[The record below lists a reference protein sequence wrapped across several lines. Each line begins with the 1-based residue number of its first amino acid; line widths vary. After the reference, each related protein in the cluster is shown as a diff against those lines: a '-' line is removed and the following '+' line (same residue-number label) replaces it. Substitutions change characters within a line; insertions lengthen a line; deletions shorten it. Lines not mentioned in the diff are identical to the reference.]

1 MAKDKNLNIKIETD
15 TKKAENGIDKI
26 ISKINS
32 LNKNTTMSSLNKVNG
47 AFSFIGN
54 TFSLVTSGIK
64 KAVAAVAECSDAYEK
79 QANAETLLQTA
90 AKNNPY
96 LNEHSVFQ
104 LKEYASQLQSISTV
118 GDEELLPF
126 MAQLAAAG
134 RTQTEIQDIMSAA
147 LNVSASGTMSL
158 ESAVKNLNKTFSGL
172 SGELGESVPQIK
184 QLTKEQLK
192 NGEAVKVLAGQY
204 SGMAKNVAGSTGG
217 WKQFKNTLGDM
228 QEMIGEKFSEK
239 KNAAGQVL
247 NNFFSKVIEKLQAAK
262 KETDEFRAK
271 LGLIA
276 QNDGT
281 DATLSSY
288 QSELDLLK
296 KENAE
301 IQKKQKALSSSNWRK
316 YAADQFTEQK
326 QEVENYK
333 KTERELSNA
342 VNKTYKEWFTYNEGL
357 KYSGIVTEA
366 ERTKRIELYKTYK
379 NALEQKNKYVNESI
393 NLNKRLSEAKNSA
406 RKEYNNLMKDREMW
420 TAETLKHDEE
430 ANNKRIEFLEEQI
443 ALEKKK
449 KEEADK
455 DIVLEK
461 ESEKINAQI
470 AAYKEKLTVMQKEA
484 ELRGRQVSQ
493 EDLLNAKIEHY
504 MAVWKESG
512 DWAASYLQKL
522 AKEIEK
528 DFSDLNIEIPE
539 MPVLDKLSDEEQIE
553 ALEGYMQILLSLKDN
568 LEEDSAAWN
577 KLEESIKGVIGQIE
591 LLKNKTDGW
600 DAMSS
605 FEKISYVQE
614 KFSELADGINSA
626 LSLVSETL
634 DNQTSADVQNLENAY
649 NKGLISEEEYY
660 SKKEKIEK
668 DSAKKKYKV
677 QMAEWALNLLQTQ
690 SAAALA
696 IANSLKDGG
705 TLGMINAAI
714 MGVATAAQ
722 LAAQIAAKPV
732 PPSFASGGI
741 VPGTSYSGDNVQ
753 ANVNSGEMILN
764 ARQQRALWETANGNI
779 KPGGV
784 IFNIKVNNEAAD
796 VASAGVTSNSDGFT
810 VAIKKIV
817 SDAMANGE
825 MNDSY
830 QVMKANI
837 YGRRI
842 TN

>member
-1 MAKDKNLNIKIETD
+1 MSKDKNLNIKI
-15 TKKAENGIDKI
+15 KAD
-26 ISKINS
+26 SKEFNSGINS
-32 LNKNTTMSSLNKVNG
+32 VKQKANELKKKLSETSI
-47 AFSFIGN
+47 ASFATSVTGLSKA
-54 TFSLVTSGIK
+54 FSLVTSGIK
-64 KAVAAVAECSDAYEK
+64 NAVSAISECSDAYEK

-90 AKNNPY
+90 VKNNPY
-96 LNEHSVFQ
+96 LNEQSVLQ
-104 LKEYASQLQSISTV
+104 LKEYASHLQSISTV

-134 RTQTEIQDIMSAA
+134 RTQTEIQDIMGAA
-147 LNVSASGTMSL
+147 LDVSASGAMSL

-192 NGEAVKVLAGQY
+192 NGDAVKILAEQY
-204 SGMAKNVAGSTGG
+204 SGMAKSTAGSTGG
-217 WKQFKNTLGDM
+217 WKQFKNTLGDL
-228 QEMIGEKFSEK
+228 QEMIGEKFSQN

-247 NNFFSKVIEKLQAAK
+247 NSFFSKVIEKLQAAK
-262 KETDEFRAK
+262 KETDEFRIK

-281 DATLSSY
+281 DATISSY

-296 KENAE
+296 KENSE
-301 IQKKQKALSSSNWRK
+301 IQKKKNVLSSANWK
-316 YAADQFTEQK
+316 QYAAAQTAALK
-326 QEVENYK
+326 QEVEAYESK
-333 KTERELSNA
+333 AAELSKATTDAYNEWLPYSQA
-342 VNKTYKEWFTYNEGL
+342 VTDEEKTKQAELRKTYKTALN
-357 KYSGIVTEA
+357 TEQ
-366 ERTKRIELYKTYK
+366 EYLR
-379 NALEQKNKYVNESI
+379 EQQGVK
-393 NLNKRLSEAKNSA
+393 KRLKETTKAMKE
-406 RKEYNNLMKDREMW
+406 EYNGLIEDQEMW
-420 TAETLKHDEE
+420 TAESLKKDED
-430 ANNKRIEFLEEQI
+430 ANNKRIEFLEQQI
-443 ALEKKK
+443 AIKK
-449 KEEADK
+449 KEEENLKNSSKQDEETA
-455 DIVLEK
+455 
-461 ESEKINAQI
+461 KINAQI
-470 AAYKEKLTVMQKEA
+470 AAYNEKIEAMQKEA
-484 ELRGRQVSQ
+484 ELRGKSVSQ

-512 DWAASYLQKL
+512 DWAATYLQNL

-528 DFSDLNIEIPE
+528 DFSDLNIDIPP
-539 MPVLDKLSDEEQIE
+539 MPALDKLSDKEQIE

-568 LEEDSAAWN
+568 LEENSGAWN

-591 LLKNKTDGW
+591 LLKNKADGW

-605 FEKISYVQE
+605 FEKIGYVQE

-668 DSAKKKYKV
+668 DSARKKYKV

-705 TLGMINAAI
+705 PLGMINAAI

-722 LAAQIAAKPV
+722 IAAQIAAKPV

-764 ARQQRALWETANGNI
+764 ARQQRALWETANGNT
-779 KPGGV
+779 KSGGV

-825 MNDSY
+825 MNDSF